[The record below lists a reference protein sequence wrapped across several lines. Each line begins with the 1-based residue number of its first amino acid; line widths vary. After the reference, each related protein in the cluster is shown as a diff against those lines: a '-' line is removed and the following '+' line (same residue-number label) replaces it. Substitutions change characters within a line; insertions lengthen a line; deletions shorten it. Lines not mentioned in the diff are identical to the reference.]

1 MFFFGKGEGD
11 YSDDDGCTDE
21 EYYFDGKKDQSKDT
35 DASTDDYYY
44 AGKKDT
50 SKDTNASTDDY
61 YYAGKKDTSMDTDA
75 SAVRVK
81 FVDTSKVTES
91 DYDIVI
97 AGFSDPEWK
106 VLRAEET
113 DSEVNDLVQNVLAYQ
128 VKREKT
134 RLQKPTPAT
143 RGSATK
149 AKKRMM
155 MMMGDR
161 K

>member
-1 MFFFGKGEGD
+1 MEFHTQSFLILNHRPPLVFFFGKGEGD

-21 EYYFDGKKDQSKDT
+21 EYYFDGKKDKSKDT
-35 DASTDDYYY
+35 D
-44 AGKKDT
+44 
-50 SKDTNASTDDY
+50 ASTDDY

-149 AKKRMM
+149 AKKRGM